1 MKKRKFGL
9 ALSLVLAAGTILGAC
24 GKAEEKK
31 EEGTA
36 NGGEATESTFSVAM
50 VTDVGGVDDKS
61 FNQSAWEGLKEFG
74 SNNGLKEGKG
84 GYDYLQSKSD
94 ADYSTNLN
102 KLSREGFNLVFGVGY
117 LMENDINEIAGQQ
130 KDTHFGIIDG
140 VVEQPNVVSVL
151 FKEQE
156 AAFLAGV
163 AAAKATKTNK
173 IGFIGGM
180 EIPVIERF
188 ESGFLAGV
196 QAVNP
201 DIKVEVKYT
210 GAFDKAELG
219 KTTAAS
225 MYSSGIDVIFHAAG
239 GTGNG
244 LFTEAKDLKKKDP
257 SKEIWAIGVDSDQ
270 SAEGIVKID
279 DKEHNV
285 IMTSAMKGV
294 HHAVVD
300 ISEKSKAGN
309 FPGGTTMV
317 YGLAED
323 GVSLAPIN
331 DEVSAKADIE
341 AAVKEWTEKI
351 KNGDIEVPG
360 TLDELADFKAE

>member
-24 GKAEEKK
+24 GKTEEK

-36 NGGEATESTFSVAM
+36 NGGGEKESTFSVAM

-61 FNQSAWEGLKEFG
+61 FNQSAWEGIKEFG
-74 SNNGLKEGKG
+74 SNNGLKEGKD
-84 GYDYLQSKSD
+84 GYNYLQSKSD

-102 KLSREGFNLVFGVGY
+102 KLSREGYQLVYGVGA
-117 LMENDINEIAGQQ
+117 LMTEDVNEIATQQ
-130 KDTHFGIIDG
+130 KDTNFGIIDG
-140 VVEQPNVVSVL
+140 EVDQPNVVSIM

-156 AAFLAGV
+156 GSFLAGV

-180 EIPVIERF
+180 ELPVIERF

-257 SKEIWAIGVDSDQ
+257 TREIWAIGVDSDQ
-270 SAEGIVKID
+270 SKEGIVEID
-279 DKEHNV
+279 GKEHNV
-285 IMTSAMKGV
+285 ILTSSMKGV

-300 ISEKSKAGN
+300 ITEKAKAGN
-309 FPGGTTMV
+309 FPGGETIT

-331 DEVSAKADIE
+331 EEVSAKADIE
-341 AAVKEWTEKI
+341 AAVKEWSDKI
-351 KNGDIEVPG
+351 KNGDITVPG
-360 TLDELADFKAE
+360 TLDELKNFKAE

>member
-9 ALSLVLAAGTILGAC
+9 ALSLALAAGTILGAC
-24 GKAEEKK
+24 GKADEKNNANNANEEKN
-31 EEGTA
+31 ENAFT
-36 NGGEATESTFSVAM
+36 VAM

-74 SNNGLKEGKG
+74 ENNGLKEGKG
-84 GYDYLQSKSD
+84 GYNYLQSKSD

-102 KLSREGFNLVFGVGY
+102 KLSREGFSVVFGVGF
-117 LMENDINEIAGQQ
+117 LMVEDINTIAQQQ
-130 KDTHFGIIDG
+130 KDTNFGIIDG

-163 AAAKATKTNK
+163 AAAKATKSNK

-201 DIKVEVKYT
+201 DIKVNVHYT

-219 KTTAAS
+219 KTTAAQ

-257 SKEIWAIGVDSDQ
+257 AREIWAIGVDSDQ
-270 SAEGIVKID
+270 SGEGVVDIGGKN
-279 DKEHNV
+279 HNV
-285 IMTSAMKGV
+285 ILTSAMKGV
-294 HHAVVD
+294 KHAVVD
-300 ISEKSKAGN
+300 ISEKAKAGD
-309 FPGGTTMV
+309 FPGGQTLV
-317 YGLAED
+317 YGLAEE
-323 GVSLAPIN
+323 GVNLAPIN
-331 DEVSAKADIE
+331 DEVSTKADIE
-341 AAVKEWTEKI
+341 AAVKEWSEKI
-351 KNGDIEVPG
+351 KLGEVKVPG
-360 TLDELADFKAE
+360 TKDELKEFKVQ

>member
-9 ALSLVLAAGTILGAC
+9 VLSLALAAGTFLGAC
-24 GKAEEKK
+24 GNAGEK
-31 EEGTA
+31 EEGTSKDGA
-36 NGGEATESTFSVAM
+36 EKENKFSVAM

-61 FNQSAWEGLKEFG
+61 FNQSAWEGLKTFG
-74 SNNGLKEGKG
+74 KDNGIKEGKG
-84 GYDYLQSKSD
+84 GYNYLQSKSE
-94 ADYSTNLN
+94 ADYSPNLN
-102 KLSREGFNLVFGVGY
+102 KLAREGYSLVFGVGA
-117 LMENDINEIAGQQ
+117 LMTNDVNEIAGQQ

-140 VVEQPNVVSVL
+140 EVDQPNVVSIM

-156 AAFLAGV
+156 ASFLAGV
-163 AAAKATKTNK
+163 AAAKATKTSK

-180 EIPVIERF
+180 ELPVIERF
-188 ESGFLAGV
+188 EAGFLAGV
-196 QAVNP
+196 AAVNP

-244 LFTEAKDLKKKDP
+244 LFTEARDLKKKDP
-257 SKEIWAIGVDSDQ
+257 ARELWAIGVDSDQ
-270 SAEGIVKID
+270 AKEGIVEID
-279 DKEHNV
+279 GKEHNIV
-285 IMTSAMKGV
+285 MTSAMKGV
-294 HHAVVD
+294 YNAVVD
-300 ISEKSKAGN
+300 ISTKSKEGN
-309 FPGGTTMV
+309 FPGGETIT

-331 DEVSAKADIE
+331 EEVSAKADIE
-341 AAVKEWTEKI
+341 AAVKEWSEKI
-351 KNGDIEVPG
+351 KSGDLTIPG
-360 TLDELADFKAE
+360 TLKDLANFKAE